1 MLRYKT
7 EQNAKDVIKMNEP
20 MGGNKQGEEWKKREK
35 KTQNKIINTC

>member
-20 MGGNKQGEEWKKREK
+20 MVINREK
-35 KTQNKIINTC
+35 NERNEKKKHKTKL

>member
-35 KTQNKIINTC
+35 KHKTKL